1 MFTKLLKELQNAQCY
16 KILKIM
22 TLREEKK
29 IKSLKIK
36 NLEYQKHQEIK
47 RKQIKKTLKFK
58 RTEKRLKSFNF

>member
-1 MFTKLLKELQNAQCY
+1 
-16 KILKIM
+16 M

>member
-1 MFTKLLKELQNAQCY
+1 
-16 KILKIM
+16 M

-47 RKQIKKTLKFK
+47 RKQIKNTLKFK